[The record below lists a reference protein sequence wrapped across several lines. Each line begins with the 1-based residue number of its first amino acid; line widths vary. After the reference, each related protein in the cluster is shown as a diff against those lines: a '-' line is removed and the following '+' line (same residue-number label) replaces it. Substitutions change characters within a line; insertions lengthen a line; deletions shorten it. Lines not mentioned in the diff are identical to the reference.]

1 MNLPLNATAAR
12 AEAGGLLFD
21 SADWTFERLDAT
33 YAAIEDI
40 ALNDLGLDVYANQIE
55 IISSEQML
63 DAYSSFGMPLMYQHW
78 SFGKRFARDS
88 HLYRGGHSGL
98 AYEIVINS
106 NPCISYNMEDNSM
119 ALQALVMAHAAF
131 GHNHFFKNNYLFRQW
146 TDADT
151 VLDQF
156 QYAKAF
162 VAQCEQR
169 HGFEAVE
176 ETLDAAHAIMD
187 QGVFRYARPPE
198 PTREERRRRLRE
210 REDHAT
216 RSYNDLWRTVPEGPD
231 AREPEQDERDAA
243 ERRRRL
249 KLPEENLLF
258 FIEQHSPVLEDW
270 QRELIAIVRGIAQY
284 FYPQRQTKVMNEG
297 CATFVHYTI
306 MQTLYD
312 RGRINDGAML
322 EILQNHANVV
332 MQPEFD
338 DPRFSGL
345 NPYALGFAM
354 MRDIRRICESPSEE
368 DREWFPEFAGDPDW
382 RGVLKHAWANY
393 RDESFI
399 QQYLSPHLMRQM
411 RLFAYL
417 DRSADDHVEIAAIH
431 NRRGFRAVRT
441 ALARSYDPAV
451 SDPDLQVH
459 DVDLRGDRTLHLRHT
474 IRDGV
479 LLAAEARD
487 EVLRHVRRLWGYD
500 VVLRGIDATDERELY
515 RAPEPVEADVET
527 D

>member
-1 MNLPLNATAAR
+1 MSVAAPDP
-12 AEAGGLLFD
+12 APGDLLFD
-21 SADWTFERLDAT
+21 SADWTFERMDRT
-33 YAAIEDI
+33 YAAIEEI
-40 ALNDLGLDVYANQIE
+40 ALGDLGLDVYANQIE

-88 HLYRGGHSGL
+88 HLYRGGHTGL

-156 QYAKAF
+156 QAAKNL
-162 VAQCEQR
+162 VSRCEQR

-176 ETLDAAHAIMD
+176 ATLDAAHAIMD

-198 PTREERRRRLRE
+198 PTREEIKRRRRELQDYAE
-210 REDHAT
+210 
-216 RSYNDLWRTVPEGPD
+216 RSYNDLWRTVPRGP
-231 AREPEQDERDAA
+231 EAA
-243 ERRRRL
+243 EADSDEQAASARRRAL
-249 KLPEENLLF
+249 KLPEENLLYF
-258 FIEQHSPVLEDW
+258 LELNSPSLEDW
-270 QRELIAIVRGIAQY
+270 QRELLAMVRGIAQY

-312 RGRINDGAML
+312 RGHINDGAML
-322 EILQNHANVV
+322 EILQNHSNVV

-345 NPYALGFAM
+345 NPYALGFNM
-354 MRDIRRICESPSEE
+354 MCDIRRICETPTDE
-368 DREWFPEFAGDPDW
+368 DREWFPDIAGDPDW
-382 RGVLKHAWANY
+382 RGVLKRAWADY

-399 QQYLSPHLMRQM
+399 RQFLSPHLMRKM
-411 RLFAYL
+411 KLFAYL
-417 DRSADDHVEIAAIH
+417 DRSEADHVEISAIH
-431 NRRGFRAVRT
+431 NRRGYRGVRE
-441 ALARSYDPAV
+441 ALARTYDPAV
-451 SDPDLQVH
+451 SDPDIQVH
-459 DVDLRGDRTLHLRHT
+459 DADLKGDRVLQLRHT
-474 IRDGV
+474 VRDGV
-479 LLAAEARD
+479 LLGREMRD
-487 EVLRHVRRLWGYD
+487 EVLKHVRTLWGYD
-500 VVLRGIDATDERELY
+500 VTLQGIDGDSDRVLY
-515 RAPEPVEADVET
+515 TVPEPSEPEILDTV
-527 D
+527 